1 MKIIQSLISI
11 PLLLLFSINAEAQ
24 YCTADN
30 RFTEEQYFSNS
41 EITTVTDIVYGN
53 ANDYEG
59 NPQDLLM
66 DIRYPSGANETLS
79 KRPFILMIHGGGF
92 TDKSKEKKKIASRLM
107 TQRGFVTAAIN
118 YRLGW
123 DDNNPDDGL
132 YPAAYRAQQDAFAA
146 LRFIIEHADTYGIDT
161 NWIFI
166 EGRSAGAST
175 ALNCVF
181 ADESEWEA
189 TVPGIVD
196 SWGPL
201 NSSGNEL
208 EHNFDIK
215 AVKSDCGATSMMAIA
230 PSDMVPMIMFHGEF
244 DHLAPIDSSDEGLAG
259 SRFIHEKLVENGVCS
274 ELNVDPEGGH
284 CPHPREFRMKR
295 AACFFKRIFCST
307 CTSNYLTEV
316 VPADCSSTI
325 VGTSDTNTKEQS
337 IQIYPNPVT
346 DQFTIS
352 EAMGTQI
359 DIFNATGQRQR
370 TIHPNKNLLTVDVS
384 NLPAGLYFV
393 RATTPNG
400 NSFKIQKIV
409 KH

>member
-1 MKIIQSLISI
+1 M
-11 PLLLLFSINAEAQ
+11 AEAQ
-24 YCTADN
+24 YCTEDN
-30 RFTEEQYFSNS
+30 RFTEVQYFNNS
-41 EITTVTDIVYGN
+41 DITAVTDLVYGN

-92 TDKSKEKKKIASRLM
+92 TDNSKEGKRIASRLM

-123 DDNNPDDGL
+123 NDDNPDDGL

-146 LRFIIEHADTYGIDT
+146 LRFIIENADTYGIDT
-161 NWIFI
+161 AWIFV
-166 EGRSAGAST
+166 EGRSAGAAT

-181 ADESEWEA
+181 ADESDWEA
-189 TVPGIVD
+189 VVPGIVD

-215 AVKSDCGATSMMAIA
+215 AVKSDCGATGEIAIE

-284 CPHPREFRMKR
+284 CPHPRDFRFKR
-295 AACFFKRIFCST
+295 AACFFRSILCNT
-307 CTSNYLTEV
+307 CASNSFTEEI
-316 VPADCSSTI
+316 PADCSSTI
-325 VGTSDTNTKEQS
+325 VGLNDPGTKEHS

-346 DQFTIS
+346 DQFTIRK
-352 EAMGTQI
+352 AMGTQI
-359 DIFNATGQRQR
+359 DIFSATGQLQR
-370 TIHPNKNLLTVDVS
+370 TIYPNKTLLTVDIS
-384 NLPAGLYFV
+384 DLPAGLYFV

-400 NSFKIQKIV
+400 NSFDIQKIV
-409 KH
+409 KQ

>member
-1 MKIIQSLISI
+1 MKNIACISI
-11 PLLLLFSINAEAQ
+11 VLLLSFSVGAEAQ

-30 RFTEEQYFSNS
+30 RFTEEQYFSNR
-41 EITTVTDIVYGN
+41 EIITVTDLVYGS
-53 ANDYEG
+53 ANDYQG

-66 DIRYPSGANETLS
+66 DIRYPSGANETFS

-92 TDKSKEKKKIASRLM
+92 TDNSKEGKRIASRLM

-123 DDNNPDDGL
+123 DENNPADGL
-132 YPAAYRAQQDAFAA
+132 YAAAYRAQQDAFAA
-146 LRFIIEHADTYGIDT
+146 LRFIVEHADKYGIDT

-166 EGRSAGAST
+166 EGRSAGAAT

-181 ADESEWEA
+181 ADESAWES
-189 TVPGIVD
+189 TVPGITD
-196 SWGPL
+196 KWGPL

-215 AVKSDCGATSMMAIA
+215 AVQSDCGATGEIAIE

-259 SRFIHEKLVENGVCS
+259 SRFIHEKLVDNGVCS

-284 CPHPREFRMKR
+284 CPYPRDYRMR
-295 AACFFKRIFCST
+295 RTACFFKSLFCNA
-307 CTSNYLTEV
+307 CTSNYLTEEI
-316 VPADCSSTI
+316 PADCSTTI
-325 VGTSDTNTKEQS
+325 VGLNEPGAQEHSL
-337 IQIYPNPVT
+337 QIYPNPVT
-346 DQFTIS
+346 DQFTIR

-359 DIFNATGQRQR
+359 DIFSATGQLQR
-370 TIHPNKNLLTVDVS
+370 TIYPNKTLLTVDIS

-393 RATTPNG
+393 RAMTTSG
-400 NSFKIQKIV
+400 NSFDVQKIV
-409 KH
+409 KQ